1 MGNGRKAKGP
11 GKLPDGH
18 PLAPKPPATTSARQ
32 VLIAAAGVVA
42 IVLMVTPLFLF
53 GRPEDVQ
60 GVSLARAL
68 VALDTGVIDGR
79 AVTWVD
85 VDDNSRAIVLT
96 LENGDEVAAHY
107 PEDYG
112 SSLVARLEASE
123 IPFATDAPSRPSIWG
138 TIALSLLPI
147 FLLIGFLVWFM
158 RRSGMGGAGA
168 RAFTA
173 TKAELGAVPA
183 TRFTEV
189 VGCDEAV
196 EELSEIIEFLHD
208 PARFTAAGA
217 RLPRGF
223 LLVGPPGTGKTL
235 LARAVAGEAGVPFYS
250 CAGSDFTEMFVGV
263 GAARV
268 RSLFA
273 KAKKTG
279 GIVFVDEL
287 DSIGRARSGTSAG
300 GGGGAEER
308 EGALNALL
316 VEMDGFGKE
325 DNIIVIGAT
334 NRPDVLDPALLRAG
348 RFDRQVTVAPPDRKG
363 RTRLLELY
371 AQDRRV
377 APDVDFVAF
386 ARRLPGLTGADIA
399 NLVNQAALEAARAG
413 REEITAADFGE
424 ALANVMMGRAR
435 RSATITD
442 RDREI
447 TAWHEAGHAVV
458 ALVLPE
464 AHDPVHVTIVP
475 RGGAGGVTW
484 MGGDDASFVTR
495 PEVRARLAVSMAG
508 RAGEEFLLDGEFT
521 QGASN
526 DLAHAT
532 VLATRMVTEWGM
544 SSLGLAAVGP
554 EHAGSGL
561 GERVHAEVD
570 TLLGEALATARRV
583 LAEHRAFFDAVVA
596 DLLADET
603 VDLDRLRALWAR
615 AAGLAA

>member
-1 MGNGRKAKGP
+1 MGKGREGRMAKGP
-11 GKLPDGH
+11 GKLPDDH
-18 PLAPKPPATTSARQ
+18 PLAPKPAPTRAQQ

-42 IVLMVTPLFLF
+42 IVLMVTPLFLL
-53 GRPEDVQ
+53 GRPEGVE

-68 VALDTGVIDGR
+68 VALDTGVINGR
-79 AVTWVD
+79 AVTWID
-85 VDDNSRAIVLT
+85 VDDNSRAVVLV
-96 LENGDEVAAHY
+96 LDNGDEVAAHY
-107 PEDYG
+107 PEDFG
-112 SSLVARLEASE
+112 SSLVARLEASK
-123 IPFATDAPSRPSIWG
+123 IPFATDPPSRPSIWG
-138 TIALSLLPI
+138 TIAVSLLPVL
-147 FLLIGFLVWFM
+147 LLIGFLVWFM

-183 TRFTEV
+183 TRFSEV

-196 EELSEIIEFLHD
+196 EELSEIVDFLHD
-208 PARFTAAGA
+208 PARFAAAGA
-217 RLPRGF
+217 RLPRGV

-287 DSIGRARSGTSAG
+287 DSIGRVRSGTSV
-300 GGGGAEER
+300 GGGAEER

-348 RFDRQVTVAPPDRKG
+348 RLDRQITVAPPDRRG
-363 RTRLLELY
+363 RTRLLEHY
-371 AQDRRV
+371 ARDRRV
-377 APDVDFVAF
+377 APEVDFVAF

-399 NLVNQAALEAARAG
+399 NLVNQAALEAARAE
-413 REEITAADFGE
+413 REEITADDFAE
-424 ALANVMMGRAR
+424 ALATVMMGRAR
-435 RSATITD
+435 RSAVITD

-464 AHDPVHVTIVP
+464 AHDPVHVTIGP

-495 PEVRARLAVSMAG
+495 PEIRARLAVSMAG
-508 RAGEEFLLDGEFT
+508 RAGEEFLLHGEFT
-521 QGASN
+521 QGASS
-526 DLAHAT
+526 DLTQASA
-532 VLATRMVTEWGM
+532 LASRMVKEWGM

-570 TLLGEALATARRV
+570 VLLGEALATARRV
-583 LAEHRAFFDAVVA
+583 LAEHRALFDAVVA
-596 DLLADET
+596 DLLAEET
-603 VDLDRLRALWAR
+603 VDLDRLQALWAQ
-615 AAGLAA
+615 AAGQAA